1 MYVPPRPRRDD
12 DPWFALRL
20 GLCVVASFA
29 AMAWLN
35 PTLGTMVA
43 VLPFGLL
50 AGQRK
55 AFSIRDRKS
64 VV

>member
-1 MYVPPRPRRDD
+1 MYVPPRPRRED

-35 PTLGTMVA
+35 PALGTMEGIAAHVT
-43 VLPFGLL
+43 G
-50 AGQRK
+50 
-55 AFSIRDRKS
+55 
-64 VV
+64 